1 MDPFRIVHISD
12 LHFGMDYQDD
22 IWKSLIEH
30 LLRDPRP
37 DAIIATGDLADTPDP
52 GLFDEVAA
60 QFDRLTEARIPWT
73 VCAGNHDRH
82 SQGNAGWLGRVM
94 GWFKDSNMDPASF
107 DRKFKGHIADLQSPQ
122 EWTFPDVPRGTATPV
137 PKWRVRVLGIDS
149 SKAAQYSAQGF
160 VKLDVLG
167 AVNGATRSQGE
178 ETTRDLVIALV
189 HHHLLPIA
197 ALEQSSQHVSSVLN
211 TTTLVNAGS
220 VLENCATN
228 NVNLVLHGHEHMR
241 NIARY
246 GVPGKTLASDLVVLG
261 AGSATGA
268 DTWAGCDATRASIN
282 VLELRRD
289 RSVYVQEQRIVGG
302 QWQDCG
308 DAVCLLDGRQIRE
321 ARVLRRDDLKARPVS
336 RIERHFA
343 FTEYRDI
350 DVRETRTFWP
360 VTKDHQLV
368 FDVHRLSGSPILGKL
383 NVDWEGGGTDRW
395 AGNPEGGEKAANFGR
410 PPDGGRGYRLQL
422 RIDDWRT
429 KAQRLELEYTWSRSA
444 ILTMTDLQL
453 LRDDQLDDFRRA
465 GKEAVSIHVTDP
477 LDSLTLSISL
487 PPALLPQGGR
497 IEVHVGHLENAIEKI
512 EPHQELQEFLHV
524 MPGGYAT
531 LTVPFPLPECRYF
544 LAWRPHAAFAPDASV
559 TATRDRIGGNG
570 DHIASKTVADL
581 MPRLARRCTVALY
594 VPELI
599 EAGGVQ
605 FRLRGFAGDVD
616 TAAAGEARPPEVYR
630 ARDEYDSVLGAWY
643 GEPSWSS
650 VDPANPDDRDGMR
663 DGEEDV
669 FVLPAYQF
677 RWSPASEPWG
687 IFRIG
692 LGHGE
697 PIDEELAERIAMA
710 AAIVL

>member
-12 LHFGMDYQDD
+12 LHFGMDYQHDV
-22 IWKSLIEH
+22 WQSLVDH
-30 LLRDPRP
+30 LLREPRP
-37 DAIIATGDLADTPDP
+37 DAIIATGDLVDTPDP
-52 GLFDEVAA
+52 RLFDQAAA
-60 QFDRLTEARIPWT
+60 QFKRFTEAGIRWT

-82 SQGNAGWLGRVM
+82 SRGNAGWLGRIM
-94 GWFKDSNMDPASF
+94 GWLKDSNMDPASF
-107 DRKFKGHIADLQSPQ
+107 DRKFKGHIADLQEPQ
-122 EWTFPDVPRGTATPV
+122 EWTFPDVASGAETPV
-137 PKWRVRVLGIDS
+137 PKWRVRIVGIDS

-160 VKLDVLG
+160 VKPNILG
-167 AVNGATRSQGE
+167 GVNAATRSSQNE
-178 ETTRDLVIALV
+178 ETTRDLIIALV

-197 ALEQSSQHVSSVLN
+197 ALEQSAQHASSMLN

-228 NVNLVLHGHEHMR
+228 NINLVLHGHEHMR

-246 GVPGKTLASDLVVLG
+246 GVPGEPLASDMVVLG

-268 DTWAGCDATRASIN
+268 DTWAGCDVTRASIN

-289 RSVYVQEQRIVGG
+289 RSVHVREQRIVHG
-302 QWQDCG
+302 QWQDS
-308 DAVCLLDGRQIRE
+308 DAAAVRLLDGRQIRE
-321 ARVLRRDDLKARPVS
+321 ARILRREDVKARPVS

-360 VTKDHQLV
+360 VSKDHQFV

-383 NVDWEGGGTDRW
+383 NVDWEGGGADRW
-395 AGNPEGGEKAANFGR
+395 AGNPVANEKAANFDR
-410 PPDGGRGYRLQL
+410 APDGHRGYRLQVRADDS
-422 RIDDWRT
+422 RIR
-429 KAQRLELEYTWSRSA
+429 AQRLELEYTWSRSA
-444 ILTMTDLQL
+444 VLTMTDLQL
-453 LRDDQLDDFRRA
+453 LRADQRDEFREA
-465 GKEAVSIHVTDP
+465 DKEAVSIHVVDP

-487 PPALLPQGGR
+487 PPALLPEGR
-497 IEVHVGHLENAIEKI
+497 IEVHVGHLENGQEKI

-524 MPGGYAT
+524 MPGGFAT

-544 LAWRPHAAFAPDASV
+544 LAWKPHAKFLPDASV
-559 TATRDRIGGNG
+559 TATRERIGARG
-570 DHIASKTVADL
+570 DAIAAGVVADL
-581 MPRLARRCTVALY
+581 MPRISRRCSVALY
-594 VPELI
+594 EPRLVDP
-599 EAGGVQ
+599 AGVE
-605 FRLRGFAGDVD
+605 FRLRGFAAGGD
-616 TAAAGEARPPEVYR
+616 AAAGANRPDEIYR
-630 ARDEYDSVLGAWY
+630 ARDEYDSILGAWY
-643 GEPSWSS
+643 GEPSWTS

-663 DGEEDV
+663 EGEDDV

-687 IFRIG
+687 IIRIG
-692 LGHGE
+692 LGAGE

>member
-1 MDPFRIVHISD
+1 MDIS
-12 LHFGMDYQDD
+12 
-22 IWKSLIEH
+22 
-30 LLRDPRP
+30 
-37 DAIIATGDLADTPDP
+37 
-52 GLFDEVAA
+52 
-60 QFDRLTEARIPWT
+60 
-73 VCAGNHDRH
+73 
-82 SQGNAGWLGRVM
+82 
-94 GWFKDSNMDPASF
+94 
-107 DRKFKGHIADLQSPQ
+107 
-122 EWTFPDVPRGTATPV
+122 DVPRGTATPV
-137 PKWRVRVLGIDS
+137 PKWRVRILGIDS

-167 AVNGATRSQGE
+167 AVNGATRSHDE

-497 IEVHVGHLENAIEKI
+497 IEVHVGHLENGIEKI

-570 DHIASKTVADL
+570 DHIASKIVADL

-605 FRLRGFAGDVD
+605 FRLRGFAADVD
-616 TAAAGEARPPEVYR
+616 AAAAGEARPPEVYR

-650 VDPANPDDRDGMR
+650 VDPRIPTIATACGMERRTSSSFPRISSDGR
-663 DGEEDV
+663 PRRNHGASFESVWDTGNRSTKSWPNG
-669 FVLPAYQF
+669 L
-677 RWSPASEPWG
+677 RWPRPSCYKPHQLES
-687 IFRIG
+687 
-692 LGHGE
+692 
-697 PIDEELAERIAMA
+697 
-710 AAIVL
+710 IVLIRFPAPPGGLARSLSLARSGQDGDEVLLTPLPSLPLATQQQPADPKTRSGVDSTSSSLNGGPTSPTGVNPAKP